1 MRDFIPQIEPWIDQE
16 EMVQLQRVV
25 DSTYV
30 TENKLTKEFE
40 ERIKDL
46 TGSKYAVAVTNGTA
60 ALYCCLTS
68 LGVGQGD
75 EVIVPNL
82 TFVASSNAIIWCGA
96 TPVFCEVSEET
107 FCIDP
112 QEMEKLIT
120 PKTKAI
126 MPVHLYGQSAD
137 MDAIMKI
144 AIKYDLKVIEDA
156 AQGVGVRFNGK
167 HTGTFGDMGILS
179 FYGNKTITCGEGG
192 VILTDS
198 KELRDL
204 SYRMKNHGR
213 PIKGTFKH
221 DAIGYNFAF
230 TEMQAA
236 IGIAQLNKLS
246 RITEKKLEIH
256 DRYCEELEQLGD
268 KFVKL
273 RLDPRC
279 TPVWWFTSFVTEY
292 KQELKEHLLTKG
304 IQTRDFFYPLH
315 MQPCYEHMK
324 IDGDFTISEQLY
336 SKGISLPSSY
346 NLTNEEQR
354 YIIECV
360 LEFFGEKYD

>member
-112 QEMEKLIT
+112 QEMEKLIR
-120 PKTKAI
+120 KDRLMA
-126 MPVHLYGQSAD
+126 
-137 MDAIMKI
+137 
-144 AIKYDLKVIEDA
+144 
-156 AQGVGVRFNGK
+156 
-167 HTGTFGDMGILS
+167 
-179 FYGNKTITCGEGG
+179 
-192 VILTDS
+192 
-198 KELRDL
+198 
-204 SYRMKNHGR
+204 
-213 PIKGTFKH
+213 
-221 DAIGYNFAF
+221 
-230 TEMQAA
+230 
-236 IGIAQLNKLS
+236 GIAQK
-246 RITEKKLEIH
+246 I
-256 DRYCEELEQLGD
+256 
-268 KFVKL
+268 KFVK
-273 RLDPRC
+273 D
-279 TPVWWFTSFVTEY
+279 
-292 KQELKEHLLTKG
+292 Q
-304 IQTRDFFYPLH
+304 I
-315 MQPCYEHMK
+315 
-324 IDGDFTISEQLY
+324 
-336 SKGISLPSSY
+336 
-346 NLTNEEQR
+346 EEANNDVHR
-354 YIIECV
+354 W
-360 LEFFGEKYD
+360 GYD